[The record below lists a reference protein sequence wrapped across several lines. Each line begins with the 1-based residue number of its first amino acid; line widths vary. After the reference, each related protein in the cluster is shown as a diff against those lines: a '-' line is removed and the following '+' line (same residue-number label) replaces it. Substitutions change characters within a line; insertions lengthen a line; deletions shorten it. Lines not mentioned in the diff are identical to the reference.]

1 MVAAES
7 NRGQY
12 VFFVARNYDADRDL
26 PIIGPVG
33 GIESTT
39 AGIEANLSPK
49 MAAERSFKRDGIELH
64 GMDRRRGH
72 ILLYKILR
80 LTVQNIFEDAGA
92 RRKAESDLPVERR
105 GPSPGPYDA
114 IITINVV
121 APMSMIR

>member
-49 MAAERSFKRDGIELH
+49 MAAERSFKRDGIRLH

-72 ILLYKILR
+72 ILLHKTCGLR
-80 LTVQNIFEDAGA
+80 YRTYSRMPALGA
-92 RRKAESDLPVERR
+92 RQKVICRWSAG
-105 GPSPGPYDA
+105 GPSPGAYDA
-114 IITINVV
+114 IIT
-121 APMSMIR
+121 